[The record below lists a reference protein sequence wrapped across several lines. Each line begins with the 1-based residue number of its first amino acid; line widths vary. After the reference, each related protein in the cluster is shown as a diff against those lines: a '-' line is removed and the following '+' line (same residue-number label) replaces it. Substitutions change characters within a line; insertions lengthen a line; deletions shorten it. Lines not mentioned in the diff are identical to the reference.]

1 MAILFPFDP
10 NWAAGVRIDHAFRTE
25 IITSRAYREQRSALR
40 LQPRKTVEFTVQGR
54 RGSLAAIQAFL
65 AKNFQGEFIL
75 PDVTRFVDLTAPAAA
90 STLTLTMGAVPF
102 WAQPGQTIRLVSGE
116 QSALA
121 VIDAISPTQILLTLA
136 LAQSWPVGTRVYATM
151 TGYLSQQTRGRLQ
164 TNTVGEF
171 PITFEASPGTFEE
184 PDGTAPLTFNG
195 RELFL
200 TKPNWADAPQ
210 AEIVGYLESVD
221 FDRGVW
227 EQYAP
232 VTFQTRRLQM
242 SYLGRRAKAEAFLEF
257 FRRMKGQRGEFY
269 MPTWEPDIDVSIGAL
284 SGATSLVVP
293 GSAFREA
300 YAGSTVY
307 KALIVFFRDGTH
319 EAKVISSVVA
329 ASANSQINVPSGWTR
344 DINEGSVRLACLLP
358 VWRFG
363 VDNIAVTWE
372 TDDAAQWRATV
383 QTLEDLA

>member
-1 MAILFPFDP
+1 MAILFPYEP

-25 IITSRAYREQRSALR
+25 IITSRNYREQRSALR
-40 LQPRKTVEFTVQGR
+40 LQPRKSVEFTMQGR
-54 RGSLAAIQAFL
+54 RGSLAAMQAFL
-65 AKNFQGEFIL
+65 AKNLQGEFVL
-75 PDVTRFVDLTAPAAA
+75 PDVTRFVDLTASAA
-90 STLTLTMGAVPF
+90 SGTLTLTLAAVPF
-102 WAQPGQTIRLVSGE
+102 WAYPGQTIRLVFGA
-116 QSALA
+116 QSTLA
-121 VIDAISPTQILLTLA
+121 EIDAVSATQILLTANLT
-136 LAQSWPVGTRVYATM
+136 QTYPVGTRVYATM
-151 TGYLSQQTRGRLQ
+151 TGYLSQQTRGRLR

-171 PITFEASPGTFEE
+171 PITFEANPGSFEE
-184 PDGTAPLTFNG
+184 PDGSAPLTFNG

-232 VTFQTRRLQM
+232 VTFQTRRLQL
-242 SYLGRRAKAEAFLEF
+242 SYLGRGEKAETFMQF

-300 YAGSTVY
+300 YSGSTVY
-307 KALIVFFRDGTH
+307 KALIVFFRDGAH
-319 EAKVISSVVA
+319 EAKTISSIVN
-329 ASANSQINVPSGWTR
+329 ASGNSRINVPSGWTR
-344 DINEGSVRLACLLP
+344 AVNTSSVRLACLLP

-363 VDNIAVTWE
+363 VDNIAVNWE
-372 TDDAAQWRATV
+372 TDNAAQWRATV